1 MAKRFQAEIGQ
12 SVVFFLFFLNF
23 QTSHYWHFCVTQMEI
38 NWEISA
44 NQKKILNINLD
55 MSNGLL
61 N

>member
-12 SVVFFLFFLNF
+12 SVVVFLNF